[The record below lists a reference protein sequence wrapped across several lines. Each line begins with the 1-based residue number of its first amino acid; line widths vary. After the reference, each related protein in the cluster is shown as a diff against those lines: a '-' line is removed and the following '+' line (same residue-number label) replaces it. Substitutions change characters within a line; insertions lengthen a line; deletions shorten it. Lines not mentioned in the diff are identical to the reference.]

1 MSTKGGA
8 FAKLSLIEIAKL
20 LDPNSKDDNQ
30 DFQFL
35 EKYANEAQET
45 NILER

>member
-8 FAKLSLIEIAKL
+8 FANLSLHEIARL
-20 LDPNSKDDNQ
+20 LDPNANDDNQ

-35 EKYANEAQET
+35 EKYAYEAQET
-45 NILER
+45 NVLER